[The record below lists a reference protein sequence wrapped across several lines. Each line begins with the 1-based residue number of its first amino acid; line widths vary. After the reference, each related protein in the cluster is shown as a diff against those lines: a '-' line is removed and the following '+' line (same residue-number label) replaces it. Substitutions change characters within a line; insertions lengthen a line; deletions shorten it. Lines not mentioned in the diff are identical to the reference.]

1 MYERKIA
8 GKRFVIAQQELLFSE
23 KGGTT
28 KKTLSIIVTEPTK
41 LLIDRN
47 VSYLYAG
54 TYECE
59 VIFCDLVGGYECH
72 GQNKIQAVHL
82 ATDVD
87 AILAG
92 LTDDYDFFYPQSE
105 DPYYPISE
113 EEN

>member
-1 MYERKIA
+1 MYERKVA
-8 GKRFVIAQQELLFSE
+8 GKRFIIAQQELLFSE

-28 KKTLSIIVTEPTK
+28 KKPLSIIVTEPTK

-47 VSYLYAG
+47 GSYLYAG

-59 VIFCDLVGGYECH
+59 VIFSDLIDSYECH

-82 ATDVD
+82 ATDID

-92 LTDDYDFFYPQSE
+92 LTDDYDFFYLRSE
-105 DPYYPISE
+105 DPYYPTSK
-113 EEN
+113 